1 MIEFLRIASLD
12 GDLVKQ
18 GAVLDGVHV
27 QVELL
32 TLPAVTDQ
40 VALVRSDHNVL
51 ELLILQIMFPRVVW
65 PIGKDPHK
73 KCLNICTRGIP
84 LLERDTGTPTG

>member
-1 MIEFLRIASLD
+1 MIEFLRIGSLD
-12 GDLVKQ
+12 RDLVKE

-51 ELLILQIMFPRVVW
+51 ELLILQIMFPRVVL
-65 PIGKDPHK
+65 PNGEDPHQK
-73 KCLNICTRGIP
+73 MFKCL
-84 LLERDTGTPTG
+84 

>member
-1 MIEFLRIASLD
+1 M
-12 GDLVKQ
+12 KQ

-40 VALVRSDHNVL
+40 VALIRSDHNVL
-51 ELLILQIMFPRVVW
+51 ELLILQIMFPRDEW
-65 PIGKDPHK
+65 PIGKDPH
-73 KCLNICTRGIP
+73 
-84 LLERDTGTPTG
+84 

>member
-1 MIEFLRIASLD
+1 MKE
-12 GDLVKQ
+12 

-32 TLPAVTDQ
+32 NLPAVTDK

-51 ELLILQIMFPRVVW
+51 ELLILQIMFPRIVW
-65 PIGKDPHK
+65 PNGEDPHQK
-73 KCLNICTRGIP
+73 MLKCLYQRVSLT
-84 LLERDTGTPTG
+84 

>member
-12 GDLVKQ
+12 RDLVKE
-18 GAVLDGVHV
+18 GAVLDGVHI

-51 ELLILQIMFPRVVW
+51 ELLILQIMFSRDVW
-65 PIGKDPHK
+65 PNREDPQMFV
-73 KCLNICTRGIP
+73 TEG

>member
-1 MIEFLRIASLD
+1 MKE
-12 GDLVKQ
+12 

-32 TLPAVTDQ
+32 NLPAVTDK

-51 ELLILQIMFPRVVW
+51 ELLILQIMFPRVVL
-65 PIGKDPHK
+65 PNGEDPHQIVF
-73 KCLNICTRGIP
+73 KCLYQKYSLT
-84 LLERDTGTPTG
+84 

>member
-12 GDLVKQ
+12 RDLVKE

-32 TLPAVTDQ
+32 NLPAVTDK

-51 ELLILQIMFPRVVW
+51 ELLILQIMFPKVVW
-65 PIGKDPHK
+65 PNREDPHQ
-73 KCLNICTRGIP
+73 KCLNVCTRGIP

>member
-12 GDLVKQ
+12 RDLVKE
-18 GAVLDGVHV
+18 GAVLDGVHI

-40 VALVRSDHNVL
+40 VALVRSDHDVL
-51 ELLILQIMFPRVVW
+51 ELLILQIMFSRDVW
-65 PIGKDPHK
+65 PNGEDPHPK
-73 KCLNICTRGIP
+73 MFKCL
-84 LLERDTGTPTG
+84 

>member
-12 GDLVKQ
+12 RDLVKE

-32 TLPAVTDQ
+32 NLPAVTDK

-51 ELLILQIMFPRVVW
+51 ELLILQIMFPR
-65 PIGKDPHK
+65 
-73 KCLNICTRGIP
+73 
-84 LLERDTGTPTG
+84 